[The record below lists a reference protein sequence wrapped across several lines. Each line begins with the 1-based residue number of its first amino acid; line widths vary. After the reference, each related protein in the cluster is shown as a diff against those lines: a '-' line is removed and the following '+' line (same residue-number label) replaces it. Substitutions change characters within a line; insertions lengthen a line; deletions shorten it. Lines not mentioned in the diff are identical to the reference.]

1 MGFALETTND
11 IEHARRKTHGERSG
25 PHCGE
30 QSDRGRR
37 GFGSDTNVVTLITPD
52 GRADRLPRQSKFDV
66 ANVIL
71 DRIVPM
77 LRSS

>member
-1 MGFALETTND
+1 VANNPTEEGA
-11 IEHARRKTHGERSG
+11 
-25 PHCGE
+25 
-30 QSDRGRR
+30 

-52 GRADRLPRQSKFDV
+52 GRADRLPRQTKFDI